1 MAVSLPNGSLIAIGS
16 AYGSVIT
23 ITALS
28 NATNAVATATAHGL
42 GVNDI
47 IVITSGWSR
56 LNGKAVRVSAVT
68 TNTFT
73 LEGIN
78 TTSTTVYPPGSGIGS
93 CREVT
98 TFTQL
103 SQILSSSTNGG
114 EQQFLEYQ
122 FLEADAQTRI
132 PTFKSA
138 SGLTLSIGDDPD
150 LAGYAA
156 AEDANDDRE
165 PRALRVA
172 LANGS
177 FIYYYGYVSVNK
189 TPSLTVNEIS
199 AVEVTFSFLNE
210 PTRYA

>member
-16 AYGSVIT
+16 AYGSPIT
-23 ITALS
+23 ISAIS
-28 NATNAVATATAHGL
+28 NASSAVATATAHGL
-42 GVNDI
+42 SNGDI
-47 IVITSGWSR
+47 VVITSGWSR
-56 LNGKAVRVSAVT
+56 LNGKAVRVSTVA
-68 TNTFT
+68 TNTFV

-78 TTSTTVYPPGSGIGS
+78 TTSTTVYPPGSGIGT
-93 CREVT
+93 CKEVT